1 MKDRKLARTNM
12 TEKCGSA
19 MVECSFNFGRNN
31 PYQPGAIETDTKAA
45 ASYYEYRI
53 DLVSFAAVSIHP
65 SVFWQNS

>member
-1 MKDRKLARTNM
+1 
-12 TEKCGSA
+12 